1 MKAELCG
8 AFVPNV
14 RKRTSCVLCIDNDPT
29 VNGLPSDCGATFF
42 LVPVRRVD
50 TNWGGT
56 NAEMAGNET
65 WESRNPFQG

>member
-42 LVPVRRVD
+42 LVTVRR
-50 TNWGGT
+50 GT
-56 NAEMAGNET
+56 NAEMTGNET